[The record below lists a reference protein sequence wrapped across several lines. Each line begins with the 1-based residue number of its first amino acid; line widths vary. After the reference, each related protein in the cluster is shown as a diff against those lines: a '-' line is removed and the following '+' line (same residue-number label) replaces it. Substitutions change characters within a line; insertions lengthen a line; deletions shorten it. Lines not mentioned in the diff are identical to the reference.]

1 MSKWKRIN
9 LTFLIFLVV
18 GLAPAGA
25 ALAQIKVTAAT
36 PASAV
41 QGTISLDVVVSG
53 AGFDNTAKVQYFV
66 SGTTNPGG
74 ITVKR
79 VAFRNSKELVTT

>member
-18 GLAPAGA
+18 GLR
-25 ALAQIKVTAAT
+25 
-36 PASAV
+36 ASRCGTSRRSRSRRPRPHRAV

-74 ITVKR
+74 ITIKKSGVSQFK
-79 VAFRNSKELVTT
+79 